1 MMVLIS
7 FLVIINP
14 VFIDHNIKT
23 KKIITYLL
31 KIEKGVVGQM
41 DLGFGNTTS
50 FKSEKTKEEE
60 NAYKNDDMQEQ
71 VDKLKSKNFIGYFIF

>member
-1 MMVLIS
+1 
-7 FLVIINP
+7 
-14 VFIDHNIKT
+14 
-23 KKIITYLL
+23 
-31 KIEKGVVGQM
+31 M

>member
-1 MMVLIS
+1 
-7 FLVIINP
+7 
-14 VFIDHNIKT
+14 
-23 KKIITYLL
+23 
-31 KIEKGVVGQM
+31 M

-71 VDKLKSKNFIGYFIF
+71 VDKLKSKNFIGYFIFWIEWTFPPPPLKSNDKF